1 MGVDLQRLT
10 NTRFATQIGLGVI
23 GRMPTRVGYRVA
35 DFAADRLSSQREQSM
50 IAGLRGNLR
59 VAYGESM
66 SSAEFEGVARRTM
79 RNRARAL
86 FDFYHTLG
94 RDSEMMAMVNNNPRF
109 TELLEKNVNRIQG
122 AVVVMIHMGNPEL
135 TAIACPLLGLRG
147 LGLTFPGESGGY
159 ELLNEIR
166 ERVGVQAIPTTMA
179 SIKKAIQYLKD
190 NGTIFTGLDRPL
202 PESGYQPRFFG
213 KPAPLPVHHVMM
225 ALKADV
231 PVVVVGS
238 KRQTDGKYDLLISD
252 FIYMERQSD
261 RKTELLA
268 NTERL
273 LAVAEEFIR
282 QAPEQWAMF
291 YPLWPKKQ
299 AEIQ

>member
-1 MGVDLQRLT
+1 MGVDLQRLI

-23 GRMPTRVGYRVA
+23 GRMPARAGYWLA
-35 DFAADRLSSQREQSM
+35 DFAADRLSSQREQPM

-59 VAYGESM
+59 VACGEGL
-66 SSAEFEGVARRTM
+66 SSVEFEQVARQTM

-94 RDSEMMAMVNNNPRF
+94 NDPEMMAMLNSNPRF
-109 TELLEKNVNRIQG
+109 TELLDKNINKTQG

-135 TAIACPLLGLRG
+135 TAIACPLMGLRG

-179 SIKKAIQYLKD
+179 SIKKAVQYLKD
-190 NGTIFTGLDRPL
+190 KGTIFTGLDRPL

-213 KPAPLPVHHVMM
+213 KPTPLPVHHVMM

-252 FIYMERQSD
+252 FVYMERHSD

-273 LAVAEEFIR
+273 LAVAEDFIR
-282 QAPEQWAMF
+282 QAPEQWTMF
-291 YPLWPKKQ
+291 YPLWPNSQ
-299 AEIQ
+299 AKIQ